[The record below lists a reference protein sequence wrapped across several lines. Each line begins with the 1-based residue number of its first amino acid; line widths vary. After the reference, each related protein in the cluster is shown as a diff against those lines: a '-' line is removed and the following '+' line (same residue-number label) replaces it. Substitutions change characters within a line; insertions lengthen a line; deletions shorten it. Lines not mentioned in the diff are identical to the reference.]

1 MAYNKE
7 LSLRIWNCLA
17 DVSGVTEKM
26 MFGGVGF
33 LVNGNMACGVHGE
46 NLIVRLSPADGDKA
60 LKRPHTRPFDLSGKP
75 MRGWVY
81 VEPAGIASEADL
93 QDWVNQGIAFAR
105 SLPPKKT

>member
-7 LSLRIWNCLA
+7 LSTRIRQCLT
-17 DVSGVTEKM
+17 DVQGLTSKV

-46 NLIVRLSPADGDKA
+46 NLIIRLSPADGEKV
-60 LKRPHTRPFDLSGKP
+60 LTRPHTRPFDLSGKP

-81 VEPAGIASEADL
+81 VEPEGFATEADL
-93 QDWVNQGIAFAR
+93 QAWVNRGVDYAR
-105 SLPPKKT
+105 SLPPKKP